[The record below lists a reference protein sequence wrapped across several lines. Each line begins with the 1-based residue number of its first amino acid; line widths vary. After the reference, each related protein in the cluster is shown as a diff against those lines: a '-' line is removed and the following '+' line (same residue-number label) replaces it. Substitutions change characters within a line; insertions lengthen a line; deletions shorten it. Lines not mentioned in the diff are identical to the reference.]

1 MPGAI
6 KNIPKDKIHL
16 NSFIGGQAI
25 DFEYGIANSFYASQA
40 LDFRQKASQMSVLP
54 GMQLLSNGLSDLVT
68 AMVQDPSG
76 VRYAVGN
83 QGYVYRINTSGVI
96 SPLGQLSSNGA
107 AGIVYNQQSDN
118 VYIPG
123 QQDVSIYGQV
133 TRGTTGPAWKYGN
146 FGVSAST
153 AVGTVDIYDT
163 STAAYDIPRNNAQ
176 AAAASAGGALTP
188 SNYTSYV
195 TNTLTNNYT
204 VTKTTISETP
214 QDFCPFVPD
223 IEPFY
228 SVAVY
233 VTAKGTGN
241 LTLTMHDSLNNNLGS
256 ATISNGSLVVGWNNF
271 VFSSP
276 GIRAIPN
283 GFATATS
290 AGYHFHMTS
299 SVAADTTTIATI
311 NNNDLTGANMLLFAY
326 RLVKTNNGWHPT
338 TIFGQF
344 LCIGNGPYLSTY
356 TFNNDMNPNNATSGT
371 HGSGW
376 DRHALSFDFG
386 YECCGLS
393 VNNQYLVIAAEKR
406 STSTNNSYQDGYL
419 YFWDGTNTNFNFKI
433 EIPMGS
439 PYALQTINNITY
451 FICAGS
457 LFAWGGGQ
465 QVIKVRYLAYQNT
478 DYLGTVDHTIVNPNM
493 MDVRFNLLMIG
504 FPSSTTN
511 VNLNYGIYSWGAV
524 ELTYPNSFGYSYAST
539 LASSGVGQNYST
551 ANNLQLGMIKNF
563 VDTLYMSW
571 QYTDANSVT
580 HYGMDLLNNTSTPAP
595 TFSWQSLIWDGG
607 ARYKTKKALRLRINF
622 LPLPSGCTINAN
634 YTLNRGT
641 LVSADPTGGAPYTAS
656 TGDTALTVEFN
667 NARFNEIQF
676 GFTGTC
682 SPSAT
687 TPVTITGV
695 TLEVDPLEDEVGIR
709 SDRSA

>member
-1 MPGAI
+1 MPNSI

-25 DFEYGIANSFYASQA
+25 DFEYGIANSFYSAQA

-54 GMQLLSNGLSDLVT
+54 GMTQASSGLNDLIT
-68 AMVQDPSG
+68 AMIQDPAG
-76 VRYAVGN
+76 VRYGVGN
-83 QGYVYRINTSGVI
+83 QGWVYRINTSGNI
-96 SPLGQLSSNGA
+96 STIGQLTSNGA
-107 AGIVYNQQSDN
+107 AGIAYNQQSDN
-118 VYIPG
+118 LYIPG

-133 TRGTTGPAWKYGN
+133 TRGANGPGWKYGN
-146 FGVSAST
+146 FGPSAST
-153 AVGTVDIYDT
+153 AVGVVDIYDT
-163 STAAYDIPRNNAQ
+163 TTAAYDIPRNNAQ
-176 AAAASAGGALTP
+176 AAAAQAGGGLNLN
-188 SNYTSYV
+188 NYQNYV
-195 TNTLTNNYT
+195 TNTLTNTYT
-204 VTKTTISETP
+204 VINTTIGESVG
-214 QDFCPFVPD
+214 QFCPFVPD

-228 SVAVY
+228 SIPVY
-233 VTAKGTGN
+233 LTSVGSGN
-241 LTLTMHDSLNNNLGS
+241 LTLTLHDSLNNQLG
-256 ATISNGSLVVGWNNF
+256 AVTINNGSLKVGWNNF
-271 VFSSP
+271 VFAAP

-290 AGYHFHMTS
+290 AGYHWHMTS
-299 SVAADTTTIATI
+299 SVANDTTTIATI
-311 NNNDLTGANMLLFAY
+311 NQGDLTGANMLLFAY

-376 DRHALSFDFG
+376 DRHALSLDYG
-386 YECCGLS
+386 YEVCGLS
-393 VNNQYLVIAAEKR
+393 VNNQYLVTAAEKR
-406 STSTNNSYQDGYL
+406 SSSTTNSYQDGYL
-419 YFWDGTNTNFNFKI
+419 YFWDGSNTNFNFKI
-433 EIPMGS
+433 EVPMGS

-451 FICAGS
+451 FICGGS

-478 DYLGTVDHTIVNPNM
+478 DYLGTVDHTIINPNM
-493 MDVRFNLLMIG
+493 MDVRYNLLMIG
-504 FPSSTTN
+504 YPSSTTN
-511 VNLNYGIYSWGAV
+511 VNINYGVYSWGAV
-524 ELTYPNSFGYSYAST
+524 ELTYPNSFGYSYASSIAPT
-539 LASSGVGQNYST
+539 VGQNYSS
-551 ANNLQLGMIKNF
+551 ANNMQLGLVKNF
-563 VDTLYMSW
+563 VDTMYMSW
-571 QYTDANSVT
+571 QYTDASSVT
-580 HYGMDLLNNTSTPAP
+580 HYGLDILNNSSTPAP
-595 TFSWQSLIWDGG
+595 NFSWQSLIWDGG

-622 LPLPSGCTINAN
+622 LPLPTGCTINAN

-641 LVSADPTGGAPYTAS
+641 LVSADPTGGAAYTAS

>member
-1 MPGAI
+1 MPQSI
-6 KNIPKDKIHL
+6 RNIPKDKIHL

-25 DFEYGIANSFYASQA
+25 DYKYGITNSFYQSQA

-54 GMQLLSNGLSDLVT
+54 GMSQTATTQDLVT

-76 VRYAVGN
+76 VRYGVGD
-83 QGYVYRINTSGVI
+83 QGYVYRINTSGNLSVI
-96 SPLGQLSSNGA
+96 GNLSSAGA

-118 VYIPG
+118 VYVPG

-133 TRGTTGPAWKYGN
+133 TRGSGPGWKYGQ

-153 AVGTVDIYDT
+153 AVGTVDIFDSAT
-163 STAAYDIPRNNAQ
+163 GAYDIPRNNAQ
-176 AAAASAGGALTP
+176 SAASTAGGSLTL
-188 SNYTSYV
+188 SNYQQLV
-195 TNTLTNNYT
+195 TNTLANTYT
-204 VTKTTISETP
+204 VISTTISENTG
-214 QDFCPFVPD
+214 QFCPFVPD

-233 VTAKGTGN
+233 LPKVGSGN
-241 LTLTMHDSLNNNLGS
+241 LTLTMHDSLNNNLG
-256 ATISNGSLVVGWNNF
+256 AVTINNGSLVVGWNNF

-283 GFATATS
+283 GFATAS
-290 AGYHFHMTS
+290 AAGYHFHLTS
-299 SVAADTTTIATI
+299 SVANDTTTVATI
-311 NNNDLTGANMLLFAY
+311 NANDLTGANMLLFAY

-356 TFNNDMNPNNATSGT
+356 TFNNDNNPNNATSGT

-393 VNNQYLVIAAEKR
+393 VNNQYLVIATEKR
-406 STSTNNSYQDGYL
+406 SSSATNSFQDGYL
-419 YFWDGTNTNFNFKI
+419 YFWDGQNTNFNFKI
-433 EIPMGS
+433 EIPMGA
-439 PYALQTINNITY
+439 PYSLQTINNITY

-478 DYLGTVDHTIVNPNM
+478 DYLNTVDRTIVNPNM
-493 MDVRFNLLMIG
+493 LDVRYNLLMIG

-511 VNLNYGIYSWGAV
+511 VNINYGVYSWGAV
-524 ELTYPNSFGYSYAST
+524 ELTYPNSFGYSYASSIAPT
-539 LASSGVGQNYST
+539 VGQNYSA
-551 ANNLQLGMIKNF
+551 ANNMQFGMIKNF
-563 VDTLYMSW
+563 VDTMYLSW
-571 QYTDANSVT
+571 RYTDAGAVT
-580 HYGMDLLNNTSTPAP
+580 HYGLDILNNSSTPAP
-595 TFSWQSLIWDGG
+595 NYSWQSLIWDGG
-607 ARYKTKKALRLRINF
+607 VRYKTKKALRLRINF
-622 LPLPSGCTINAN
+622 LPLPAGCTLTAN
-634 YTLNRGT
+634 YTLDRGA
-641 LVSADPTGGAPYTAS
+641 VISADPTGGAPYSAGV
-656 TGDTALTVEFN
+656 GDTAITVEFN
-667 NARFNEIQF
+667 NARFKEVQF
-676 GFTGTC
+676 GLSGTC
-682 SPSAT
+682 SAAAT
-687 TPVTITGV
+687 TPPTITGI

-709 SDRSA
+709 GDKNG